1 MKFKFLLVSCFL
13 LVATMLFAQT
23 GYQKSTIPSLPNE
36 KWWGGLVAL
45 GSQMPFASDT
55 EKYDLA
61 TQNFNNQV
69 VPLFVSSQ
77 GRYIWSNHPFTFQ
90 FKSDTLL
97 IESSYEK
104 IEPIEAG
111 TTLKEAYL
119 KASQKHFPAS
129 GVLPDALFFSKPQ
142 YNTWIELMYN
152 QNQKDVLEY
161 ANQIIANKFPTG
173 ILMIDDN
180 WQKYYGNF
188 DFKPEKFP
196 TPKKMIEE
204 LHAKDFKVMLWVCPF
219 VSPDS
224 PEFRELSAKDL
235 LIKEKGSG
243 NPALIHW
250 WNGFSACY
258 DMTNSEAVKHI
269 KSQLDKLCAEYG
281 IDGFKFDAGDVAYMT
296 GDYEFYDPKA
306 TPTIFSQKWAE
317 LGLQYSFNELR
328 TSWQLGGQ
336 ALVQRLGDKDYSW
349 QASSLLIPDMITAGL
364 LGHPYTCP
372 DMIGGGQFGSFL
384 NIDSDSFDQEL
395 IVRSCQLHALM
406 PMMQFSVAPWRI
418 LDADHLAICAEFAHL
433 HEQFGV
439 YILETAKQSAQTG
452 EPILRNMEYT
462 YPHEGFIDCKDQFM
476 LGDKYLV
483 APMIHKG
490 DERSVKLPKGVWKD
504 DLGKVF
510 KGPKM
515 IKTRVPI
522 NRLPYYTKLK

>member
-1 MKFKFLLVSCFL
+1 
-13 LVATMLFAQT
+13 
-23 GYQKSTIPSLPNE
+23 
-36 KWWGGLVAL
+36 
-45 GSQMPFASDT
+45 
-55 EKYDLA
+55 
-61 TQNFNNQV
+61 
-69 VPLFVSSQ
+69 
-77 GRYIWSNHPFTFQ
+77 
-90 FKSDTLL
+90 
-97 IESSYEK
+97 
-104 IEPIEAG
+104 
-111 TTLKEAYL
+111 
-119 KASQKHFPAS
+119 
-129 GVLPDALFFSKPQ
+129 
-142 YNTWIELMYN
+142 
-152 QNQKDVLEY
+152 
-161 ANQIIANKFPTG
+161 
-173 ILMIDDN
+173 
-180 WQKYYGNF
+180 
-188 DFKPEKFP
+188 
-196 TPKKMIEE
+196 MIEE

-336 ALVQRLGDKDYSW
+336 AVVQRLGDKDYSW